1 MQRRSQRSVEH
12 SGGRAG
18 RVSLWSGKGSSARVE
33 AGTRLWRGSLEP
45 LPIGIPRLQAG
56 EDVKEQEFDDMPKEI
71 QEKFAWEIASENIE
85 WGFYKGKEND

>member
-1 MQRRSQRSVEH
+1 MKTKESVWAFP

-56 EDVKEQEFDDMPKEI
+56 EDVNVDYGAPLGYNYI
-71 QEKFAWEIASENIE
+71 T
-85 WGFYKGKEND
+85 